1 MARRATL
8 RTLAR
13 TGRLLQA
20 FRGAEFLGVSQL
32 VRRTRL
38 PLATVHRLARAMATE
53 GLLRYDRAGR
63 KYALGW
69 RIPELSATMLR
80 AHAIRRAAHPVL
92 LDLRHKTRESAQL
105 AVLDG
110 TDIVIIDTE
119 ESYAFVREITT
130 PGQRTPAHA
139 LSTGKV
145 LMAYLPDAQL
155 EALLRRRRRRAFTA
169 KTITAAD
176 DLRRELARVRRQG
189 FALADEEY
197 EEGVIGIAAPI
208 FDRWGT
214 AVAAISVGGPR
225 GRLLPRLDAVVAH
238 VRRAAEAV
246 TRALRWQETRPAAPY
261 SSPPAN
267 VSIISRTSSPSG

>member
-1 MARRATL
+1 MAKRATL
-8 RTLAR
+8 RTLER

-20 FRGAEFLGVSQL
+20 FRGAEHLGVSQL

-38 PLATVHRLARAMATE
+38 PLATVHRLAQAMVTE
-53 GLLRYDRAGR
+53 ELLRYDSAAR

-69 RIPELSATMLR
+69 RIPEMSAAMLR
-80 AHAIRRAAHPVL
+80 AHGIRRAAHPVL
-92 LDLRHKTRESAQL
+92 LALRNKTRESAQL

-110 TDIVIIDTE
+110 ADIVIIDTE

-145 LMAYLPDAQL
+145 LMAHLPHAKLQ
-155 EALLRRRRRRAFTA
+155 ALLRRRRRRAFTP

-176 DLRRELARVRRQG
+176 DLRRELARIRRQG

-197 EEGVIGIAAPI
+197 EEGVIGIAAPV

-225 GRLLPRLDAVVAH
+225 GRILPRLDAIVAH
-238 VRRAAEAV
+238 VRKAARAV
-246 TRALRWQETRPAAPY
+246 TRALPWQDAR
-261 SSPPAN
+261 
-267 VSIISRTSSPSG
+267 

>member
-1 MARRATL
+1 
-8 RTLAR
+8 
-13 TGRLLQA
+13 
-20 FRGAEFLGVSQL
+20 
-32 VRRTRL
+32 
-38 PLATVHRLARAMATE
+38 
-53 GLLRYDRAGR
+53 
-63 KYALGW
+63 
-69 RIPELSATMLR
+69 MLR